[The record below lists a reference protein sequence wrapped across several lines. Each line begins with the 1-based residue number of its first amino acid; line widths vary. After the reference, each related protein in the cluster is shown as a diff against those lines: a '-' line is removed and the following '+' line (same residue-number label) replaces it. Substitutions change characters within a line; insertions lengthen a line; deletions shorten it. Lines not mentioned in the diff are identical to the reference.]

1 MFYSYPK
8 TAPQSVEGQMG
19 LGASATTMTDAQ
31 RSFSAP
37 AANKPPRPGSS
48 DSSENR
54 SGASSSLTGLTSASD
69 IQRAGSPEAAP
80 AQTNNGPQ
88 LPTEMVNPLEL
99 MSESG
104 VEPRPPSGP
113 RPNSQGSR
121 NRPGSSK
128 HKVLPP
134 ISPKNGKPV
143 ELCV

>member
-1 MFYSYPK
+1 
-8 TAPQSVEGQMG
+8 MG

-37 AANKPPRPGSS
+37 QTVNKPTRPGSS

-69 IQRAGSPEAAP
+69 IQRGGSPEAAP
-80 AQTNNGPQ
+80 VQTTTAPQNTNNGPQ

-99 MSESG
+99 MSEPG
-104 VEPRPPSGP
+104 VEPQPPAGP
-113 RPNSQGSR
+113 RPSSQGSR
-121 NRPGSSK
+121 NRPGSHK

-143 ELCV
+143 ELQ